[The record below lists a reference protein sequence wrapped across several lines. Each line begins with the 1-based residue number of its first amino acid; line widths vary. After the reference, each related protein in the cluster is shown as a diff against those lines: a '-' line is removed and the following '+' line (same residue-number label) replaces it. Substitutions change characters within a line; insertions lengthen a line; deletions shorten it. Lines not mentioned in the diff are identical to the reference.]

1 MIQQV
6 RHCSHTTIT
15 HRLHRCTI
23 HVIHLVSFAS
33 NQSLYSPHQI
43 RSSMPYPSDSV
54 DSPPNQIY
62 SPVPYPPTY
71 TPHQFCSPVP
81 FPPTYPPQ
89 QFRLPV
95 PYTSDPSNSP
105 QQPPSAINSYK
116 VCFKVGNISVCNGC
130 RKRFTEQDQVVI
142 QHAEDRYYTNPQTG
156 LPASKYGNAYYHPLK
171 YTFMQSKWGAAF
183 NQGNLVIPD
192 AVKDKLTLSQKNHLY
207 QFSCSD
213 FF

>member
-1 MIQQV
+1 
-6 RHCSHTTIT
+6 
-15 HRLHRCTI
+15 
-23 HVIHLVSFAS
+23 
-33 NQSLYSPHQI
+33 
-43 RSSMPYPSDSV
+43 MPYPSDSA

-62 SPVPYPPTY
+62 SPVPYPPKY
-71 TPHQFCSPVP
+71 TPHQFWSPVSYPLTYPPNHFCSLVP
-81 FPPTYPPQ
+81 FPPKYPPQ

-95 PYTSDPSNSP
+95 PYISNPSNSP
-105 QQPPSAINSYK
+105 QQPPPAYK

-156 LPASKYGNAYYHPLK
+156 LPTSKYGNAYYHPLK
-171 YTFMQSKWGAAF
+171 YAFMQSKWGAAF

-207 QFSCSD
+207 LFSYSD
-213 FF
+213 FFRFVIVLSYR